1 MLAFA
6 VVHEEL
12 QRHIAL
18 RQHRAQAAM
27 YEEDPPSM
35 MIGANPLFTDAA
47 DPSTNAFSSA
57 QAQPASDEAS
67 PSRDQDFMNTL
78 LTHKEMYES
87 LPFAN
92 AEEMYI
98 PFSPDFLDS
107 AQPLP
112 MSTHSTSD
120 STTLSGPQVV
130 PREFSPTPQSSTL
143 QDLRAMM
150 VSMPLQRDP
159 SVLAA
164 DPDSSV
170 GFTGADA
177 QMGWSVQTTQDDT
190 IDDSWAL
197 TLPGNAPSFGGF
209 LLSMSNNQSASDR
222 SDSRDSLTSTST
234 TQASSSPRSTL
245 PALRMH
251 CPLQKLSLLSNRIPL
266 SEASSAD
273 SLVPDISNGA
283 LPKSPAPRTTFSLL
297 TVHTKDQ
304 ATQTSGD
311 SNAADPSQVIHSS
324 ASDVRLSTATRCTL

>member
-27 YEEDPPSM
+27 FEEDPPSM

-57 QAQPASDEAS
+57 QAQPASDKAS
-67 PSRDQDFMNTL
+67 PSRDQDFMNNL

-120 STTLSGPQVV
+120 SMTLSSPQVV
-130 PREFSPTPQSSTL
+130 PREFSPTPQSSTP
-143 QDLRAMM
+143 QDLRAET
-150 VSMPLQRDP
+150 VSMPHRKDP

-177 QMGWSVQTTQDDT
+177 QMEWSVQTTQDHQQLLGPYSSWQCT
-190 IDDSWAL
+190 IL
-197 TLPGNAPSFGGF
+197 RR
-209 LLSMSNNQSASDR
+209 LLAFYVKQ
-222 SDSRDSLTSTST
+222 
-234 TQASSSPRSTL
+234 P
-245 PALRMH
+245 
-251 CPLQKLSLLSNRIPL
+251 
-266 SEASSAD
+266 
-273 SLVPDISNGA
+273 IS
-283 LPKSPAPRTTFSLL
+283 KR
-297 TVHTKDQ
+297 Q
-304 ATQTSGD
+304 E
-311 SNAADPSQVIHSS
+311 
-324 ASDVRLSTATRCTL
+324 